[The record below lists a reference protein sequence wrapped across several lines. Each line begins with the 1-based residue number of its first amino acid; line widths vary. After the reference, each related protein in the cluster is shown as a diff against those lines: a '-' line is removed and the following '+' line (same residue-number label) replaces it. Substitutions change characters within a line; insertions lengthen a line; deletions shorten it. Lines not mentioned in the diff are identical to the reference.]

1 MVKLSIQSSQG
12 ICYFNCAA
20 YNRTLEMVQGDGRQL
35 YISFPVESG
44 AEELDVSEL
53 KTSASKLGGHFH
65 DCDHYKAEG
74 ELALTQ
80 DIDPWADL
88 LERIEATPR
97 CRGILCVPANGR
109 AVRQPATYS
118 VTTSSRYKSGY
129 GILQCTYVKEASVK
143 CELTVDTKLAWL
155 YLTTDASTIEGIPAK
170 SIGRESVCLQSIL
183 DATEYFPAWT
193 GLAPDH
199 YRHVVSTSVYTL
211 SELRNR
217 LYEFVDPVY
226 GHRWTVVDDTSSD
239 LSALAAQVR
248 ETVIQRLKRHCGLV
262 EQQLDED
269 GVSFSRLTY
278 RAADSVRLLNI
289 NSISF
294 ISEGIS
300 FVKDGGFRPML
311 EEARDLDRTLKS
323 GRKRTQK
330 LAKTLKTSASIYL
343 GNHYGTRLSAMDS
356 VEIASALHRC
366 NEMLYDRQTMS
377 AVDSSEYFLDGSN
390 THYTAERRVK
400 ATISS
405 LSDQD
410 RSLVVATDNLVRRA
424 YEADILPTWSNIW
437 DLVPYSFVVDWF
449 IPIGN
454 HLEDVETGHYLA
466 TLHPYEV
473 FESTKIVGT
482 TAFDYFLSGA
492 RVSGT
497 LTTKMYVR
505 RCSDTFNT
513 ETPVVEDAGGF
524 NMKHGIESS
533 ALIISRLG

>member
-1 MVKLSIQSSQG
+1 L
-12 ICYFNCAA
+12 
-20 YNRTLEMVQGDGRQL
+20 
-35 YISFPVESG
+35 SFPVETG
-44 AEELDVSEL
+44 TQEIDVSEL
-53 KTSASKLGGHFH
+53 KTSASVLGGHFH

-74 ELALTQ
+74 NLALTQ
-80 DIDPWADL
+80 DSDPWADL
-88 LERIEATPR
+88 LERIDADPNL
-97 CRGILCVPANGR
+97 RGILCVPANGR
-109 AVRQPATYS
+109 AVRQPATYE
-118 VTTSSRYKSGY
+118 VTTSRRYVEGY
-129 GILQCTYVKEASVK
+129 GILECTYQKEASVK
-143 CELTVDTKLAWL
+143 CELTVDAKLAWL
-155 YLTTDASTIEGIPAK
+155 YLTTDATVIEGVPAK
-170 SIGRESVCLQSIL
+170 SIGRESVCFQSL
-183 DATEYFPAWT
+183 YEQWENFPAWT
-193 GLAPDH
+193 GLAPNH
-199 YRHVVSTSVYTL
+199 YSQNTSAVYTL

-217 LYEFVDPVY
+217 LYEYTDPVY
-226 GHRWTVVDDTSSD
+226 RQRWTIVNGSIGDISPLV
-239 LSALAAQVR
+239 AHVR
-248 ETVIQRLKRHCGLV
+248 TTVIQRLHRHCDLV
-262 EQQLDED
+262 GEWLDRD
-269 GVSFSRLTY
+269 DVSFSRLTY

-294 ISEGIS
+294 ISEGIN

-356 VEIASALHRC
+356 VEIASAIHRC

-377 AVDSSEYFLDGSN
+377 ARGTSEYFLDGSQ

-449 IPIGN
+449 IPVGN
-454 HLEDVETGHYLA
+454 YLEDIESGHYMA

-482 TAFDYFLSGA
+482 TAFDYFLGGA
-492 RVSGT
+492 RITGT
-497 LTTKMYVR
+497 LNTKMYVR
-505 RCSDTFNT
+505 RCRNTFNT

-524 NMKHGIESS
+524 NLKHGIESS

>member
-12 ICYFNCAA
+12 ICYFNCALWF
-20 YNRTLEMVQGDGRQL
+20 RTLRTVKGDGRIFYL
-35 YISFPVESG
+35 SFPVESG
-44 AEELDVSEL
+44 ATEIDVSEL
-53 KTSASKLGGHFH
+53 KTSVSELGGHFH

-88 LERIEATPR
+88 LERIDATPNWH
-97 CRGILCVPANGR
+97 GILCIPANGH
-109 AVRQPATYS
+109 AVRQPATFS
-118 VTTSSRYKSGY
+118 VTTSRRYVEGY
-129 GILQCTYVKEASVK
+129 GIVECTYQKEASVK
-143 CELTVDTKLAWL
+143 CELTVDAKLAWL
-155 YLTTDASTIEGIPAK
+155 YLTTDASVIEGIPAK
-170 SIGRESVCLQSIL
+170 SIGRESVCIQSIY
-183 DATEYFPAWT
+183 DAWEYFPTWT

-199 YRHVVSTSVYTL
+199 YSHDVTSAVYTL

-217 LYEFVDPVY
+217 LYEFTDPVY
-226 GHRWTVVDDTSSD
+226 GQRWFTVDGPSTDI
-239 LSALAAQVR
+239 SALAAHVR
-248 ETVIQRLKRHCGLV
+248 MTAIQRLKRHCDLV
-262 EQQLDED
+262 GKRLDED
-269 GVSFSRLTY
+269 DVSFSRLTY

-294 ISEGIS
+294 ISEGID

-343 GNHYGTRLSAMDS
+343 GNHYGTRLSAKDS
-356 VEIASALHRC
+356 VEIASALRRC

-377 AVDSSEYFLDGSN
+377 AKGTSEYFLDGSS

-410 RSLVVATDNLVRRA
+410 RSLAVATDNFIRRA
-424 YEADILPTWSNIW
+424 YEADILPTASNIW

-454 HLEDVETGHYLA
+454 HLEDIESGHYLA

-482 TAFDYFLSGA
+482 TALDYYLSGA
-492 RVSGT
+492 RVTGT
-497 LTTKMYVR
+497 LNTKMYIR
-505 RCSDTFNT
+505 RCKNTFNT

-524 NMKHGIESS
+524 NFKHGIEST